1 MKFKSLLAICLI
13 GSLSFISCEDD
24 DDDDNSSSSSQTSVV
39 KKQIETNV
47 QDGEW
52 RITKFVDSGV
62 NETNNFTGYDFT
74 FNSSGVLNANN
85 GTNDYNGTWSVTFD
99 RGDDSPDDLDFNIN
113 FNLTNDFQDLNDD
126 WDIISNSA
134 TEIRLIDISGGNGG
148 IDSLTFQKRTL

>member
-52 RITKFVDSGV
+52 RITKFIDSGV

-99 RGDDSPDDLDFNIN
+99 SDDDSPDDLDFNIN